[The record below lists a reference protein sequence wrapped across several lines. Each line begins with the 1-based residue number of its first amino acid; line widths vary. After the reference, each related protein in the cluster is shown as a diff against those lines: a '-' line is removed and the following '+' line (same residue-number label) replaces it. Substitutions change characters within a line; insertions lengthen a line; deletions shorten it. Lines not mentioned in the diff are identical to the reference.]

1 MLHTQRATVA
11 AIIIVLLII
20 MLFWGLDQSMV
31 IEAEP

>member
-1 MLHTQRATVA
+1 MSHTQRATIA
-11 AIIIVLLII
+11 AIVIVLLAV